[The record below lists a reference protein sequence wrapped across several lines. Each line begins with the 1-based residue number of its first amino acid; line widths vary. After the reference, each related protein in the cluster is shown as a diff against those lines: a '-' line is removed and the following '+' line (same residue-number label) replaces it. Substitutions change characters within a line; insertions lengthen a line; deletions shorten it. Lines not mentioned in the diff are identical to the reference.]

1 MPQDRVQPVDFEQEQ
16 AELDRQALEQAA
28 LDRRSWIGG
37 CCAVGAGD
45 LPSPSKQ
52 QRVLVSADGEKDDKA
67 GNGMRHADTL
77 MGKIARQCLTK
88 AIRTN
93 VDLEQ
98 SKYAIELIGVRKPDG
113 SFILPA
119 GSACSGTDIWI
130 LNMQASSHPDSKFV
144 GGAN

>member
-1 MPQDRVQPVDFEQEQ
+1 M
-16 AELDRQALEQAA
+16 DRQALEHAA

-37 CCAVGAGD
+37 CCAVGAAGH

-52 QRVLVSADGEKDDKA
+52 QRVLVPEDVEKDDKA
-67 GNGMRHADTL
+67 GGGMRHADTL

-88 AIRTN
+88 AIRTKA
-93 VDLEQ
+93 DLEQ
-98 SKYAIELIGVRKPDG
+98 LKYAIELIGVRKPDG

-130 LNMQASSHPDSKFV
+130 LSMQASSHPDSKFV